1 MVTPFSL
8 YSSFFHIGECNHV
21 NLPNP
26 IFAEI
31 SNEMHGIFGFDWS
44 PKELSNNWSRTL
56 GWSLEELLKKNFL
69 SLFHSDD
76 LKATDISTLTIAD
89 GSILRETTIRL
100 LCKNDLYKSIKLT
113 FRVDKL
119 SQSIYVVGYDF
130 SKKEIHT
137 HLARKANR
145 VAKIGNWSVDLS
157 NNYVYWSPE
166 MWELFDL
173 DPNIFDTNKGNWHLT
188 LEASLIFFSDDK
200 ELVRQKYQAL
210 VEKGEE
216 YDIEVTIKTAKG
228 RIFPA
233 RNMGSI
239 QIENGVPVYTFGIV
253 QDISQSKELERSL
266 RYQRDLLNGI
276 LDASPSVIYVKDL
289 QGKYLLANKQAEKL
303 VGLNKAE
310 LSEKTLAEVLDP
322 VTAAKHK
329 KIDELILKTKKGASC
344 NDTVQAADGSTRFL
358 LAEKFPL
365 LDENGNVFAIAG
377 ISTDISEIRHYQNE
391 LLKAKEAAE
400 AGTKIKSDF
409 LANMSHEIRTP
420 MNSILGMAEIL
431 METPLDEEQK
441 NYLNILI
448 RASEGL
454 LKILNDILDLS
465 KIESGQIALEAV
477 NYSVRDVVTE
487 TLELMLIEAQR
498 KNLTLKSTI
507 DPKVPQVAIG
517 DAARLKQ
524 ILINLIGNGIKFTD
538 SGYVSVQ
545 VALWPGNLN
554 YLQFIV
560 EDTGIGLSD
569 AQKKVIFERF
579 AQADSS
585 ITRKFGGTG
594 LGLTITKQ
602 LVELMGGT
610 ICVESEPNKG
620 AKFTVTLPYL

>member
-1 MVTPFSL
+1 M
-8 YSSFFHIGECNHV
+8 

-26 IFAEI
+26 IFTEI
-31 SNEMHGIFGFDWS
+31 SNEMYGVFGFDWF
-44 PKELSNNWSRTL
+44 PKELSKNWASTL
-56 GWSLEELLKKNFL
+56 GWSLDELLEKNFL
-69 SLFHSDD
+69 TLFHSDD
-76 LKATDISTLTIAD
+76 LKANDISTLTIAD
-89 GSILRETTIRL
+89 ETILRESTVRL
-100 LCKNDLYKSIKLT
+100 LCKNNSYRYLKLT
-113 FRVDKL
+113 LRIDNV
-119 SQSIYVVGYDF
+119 SQSIFLIGCDI

-137 HLARKANR
+137 NLSRKANR
-145 VAKIGNWSVDLS
+145 VAKIGSWSVDLS

-166 MWELFDL
+166 MWELFDV
-173 DPNIFDTNKGNWHLT
+173 DPHIFDTNKGNWNLT
-188 LEASLIFFSDDK
+188 LETSLMFFSDGK

-216 YDIEVTIKTAKG
+216 YDIEVIIATAKG
-228 RIFPA
+228 RTFAA
-233 RNMGSI
+233 RVMGSV
-239 QIENGVPVYTFGIV
+239 QTENNVPIYTFGII

-303 VGLNKAE
+303 VGLSKDE
-310 LSEKTLAEVLDP
+310 LSQKTLKEVLDP
-322 VTAAKHK
+322 ATVEKHK

-344 NDTVQAADGSTRFL
+344 NDMVQAADGSTRYL

-365 LDENGNVFAIAG
+365 LDENGKVFAIAG

-465 KIESGQIALEAV
+465 KIESGQITLESV
-477 NYSVRDVVTE
+477 NYSVRDVVEE
-487 TLELMLIEAQR
+487 TLDLMLVEAQR
-498 KNLTLKSTI
+498 KNLTLKSKI
-507 DPKVPQVAIG
+507 DLKVPQFAMG

-524 ILINLIGNGIKFTD
+524 ILINLIGNAIKFTETG
-538 SGYVSVQ
+538 SVSVQ

-554 YLQFIV
+554 CLQFIV
-560 EDTGIGLSD
+560 EDTGIGLTD

-610 ICVESEPNKG
+610 ISVESESNKG
-620 AKFTVTLPYL
+620 SKFTVILPYL